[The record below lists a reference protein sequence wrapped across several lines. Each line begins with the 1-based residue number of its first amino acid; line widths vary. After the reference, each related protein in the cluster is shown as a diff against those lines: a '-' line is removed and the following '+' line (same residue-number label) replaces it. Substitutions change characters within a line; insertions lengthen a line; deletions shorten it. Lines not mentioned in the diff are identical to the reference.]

1 MNLAKPL
8 NPRTIIANEVP
19 VRERCGCFPGF
30 FGNHFI
36 DTENTVYAFAENIVV
51 GYKGEFW
58 DFFRLTNGG
67 FFVAPRK
74 ALLYEV
80 MVPFGNSYR
89 GEMTARAVGL
99 VVCIF
104 AYSFLAN
111 KTANEVFIDQ
121 IEYLREYANLHPE
134 GSKIFAAID

>member
-1 MNLAKPL
+1 
-8 NPRTIIANEVP
+8 
-19 VRERCGCFPGF
+19 
-30 FGNHFI
+30 
-36 DTENTVYAFAENIVV
+36 
-51 GYKGEFW
+51 
-58 DFFRLTNGG
+58 
-67 FFVAPRK
+67 
-74 ALLYEV
+74 

-111 KTANEVFIDQ
+111 KTGNEIFIDQ

-134 GSKIFAAID
+134 GCKIFAAID